1 MRSREERRRR
11 RPGKM
16 DCGIEN
22 VGEELEGVRWENEME
37 EEKRETDVTEGRGK
51 KRRVKVKYNR
61 IPGRW

>member
-1 MRSREERRRR
+1 ME
-11 RPGKM
+11 
-16 DCGIEN
+16 CGIEN

-51 KRRVKVKYNR
+51 KRRLKVKYNR